1 MAAILGL
8 LAVAVGGAA
17 GSTARWGLAHL
28 WAVRGPRREGLSVP
42 WATFAANI
50 LACFALGVIVT
61 WFGASAGGAGRTAYL
76 LLATGFCGGLSTLS
90 TLALEVVALVRGGG
104 TVIALGY
111 ILLSAGS
118 GMVALWLGLVLAA

>member
-8 LAVAVGGAA
+8 LAVAVGGAV
-17 GSTARWGLAHL
+17 GSVCRWGIAHL
-28 WAVRGPRREGLSVP
+28 WAVRGPRHEGLAVP

-50 LACFALGVIVT
+50 LACFALGMIVT
-61 WFGASAGGAGRTAYL
+61 WFGASTGGVGRTAYL

-90 TLALEVVALVRGGG
+90 TFALEVSALVRGGG
-104 TVIALGY
+104 AVIALGY
-111 ILLSAGS
+111 LLLSAGS